1 MQNLL
6 ALALM
11 IVTIL
16 AYVVV
21 GAWLAVTGR
30 PVRAGL
36 AMIAIAT
43 FPLLWQVA
51 LSDTDAPGFGIL
63 LLIMLPVPLL
73 LVAVGIL
80 GRLFR
85 WGSNRMGVTTN
96 GSMR

>member
-1 MQNLL
+1 MQDLL

-16 AYVVV
+16 ACVVV

-30 PVRAGL
+30 PGRSGL
-36 AMIAIAT
+36 AIIAIAT

-51 LSDTDAPGFGIL
+51 LSDSDAPALGVL
-63 LLIMLPVPLL
+63 LFLMLPVPLL
-73 LVAVGIL
+73 LVAFGVL

-85 WGSNRMGVTTN
+85 WSSNRMRVITS

>member
-1 MQNLL
+1 MQDLL
-6 ALALM
+6 VLAFM

-43 FPLLWQVA
+43 LPLLWQVA
-51 LSDTDAPGFGIL
+51 LSESDAPGFAVL
-63 LLIMLPVPLL
+63 LFLMLPVPLL
-73 LVAVGIL
+73 LVAIGVL

-85 WGSNRMGVTTN
+85 WASNRMRVTTS
-96 GSMR
+96 G